1 LLRQTFTAL
10 QVCQG
15 FLEQY
20 HTLAAVAFWHALDIS
35 PMDLRVRLEMPAH
48 LLAERLGPVIQGS
61 ESSAARILIMVF
73 FHLHFFPTDSMG
85 FAVTLTQNF
94 YNNMKNIFNIQGD
107 IVPFRE
113 FFVCAEANRSTIKT
127 CFIRKLIK

>member
-1 LLRQTFTAL
+1 MLRQTFTAL

-20 HTLAAVAFWHALDIS
+20 HTLAAVAFRHALDIS

-61 ESSAARILIMVF
+61 KSGAARILIMVF

-85 FAVTLTQNF
+85 FAVTLKQNF
-94 YNNMKNIFNIQGD
+94 YNNMKNIFIIQG
-107 IVPFRE
+107 VY
-113 FFVCAEANRSTIKT
+113 CS
-127 CFIRKLIK
+127 L